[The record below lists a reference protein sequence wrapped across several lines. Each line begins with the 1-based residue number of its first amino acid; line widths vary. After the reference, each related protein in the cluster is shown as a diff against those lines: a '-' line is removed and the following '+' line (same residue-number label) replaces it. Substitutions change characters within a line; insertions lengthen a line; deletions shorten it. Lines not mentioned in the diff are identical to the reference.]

1 LAWLREHRNKSPAPE
16 VQIEMAASPPKDQN
30 PPSYPFW
37 LVPTAIA
44 LSAVILLWLLSEALL
59 VIFASIV
66 IAVGLTGLAKPITTF
81 TKLPH
86 VLAVLIATIVVVLI
100 IGWPFSY
107 FGTRLWAQFDEI
119 ARDIPAAITS
129 IKDALEGHAS
139 VQFLEENFEG
149 FDFSRMAA
157 PVAAHLT
164 SFVSSVGTVLSYVII
179 LLFGGVYLA
188 MDPDRY
194 VNGAIY
200 LTPQNHREIVQHFLA
215 RSGTT
220 LRMWLFTQLLV
231 VLMNG
236 AFAGAGLWAFGV
248 EGAAALAMLG
258 GALSFIP
265 YVGTLVAMVIGGL
278 AALPQGVEF
287 SVYALI
293 VFGAASFFEGYL
305 ITPYIQSKTLSLP
318 PVILIFSIFGFTILF
333 GMLGVILAAPLTVI
347 CMVALDTFYH
357 PAKI

>member
-1 LAWLREHRNKSPAPE
+1 MITSPSQNQSPSPYPSWVAPVALALLATI
-16 VQIEMAASPPKDQN
+16 V
-30 PPSYPFW
+30 
-37 LVPTAIA
+37 
-44 LSAVILLWLLSEALL
+44 LWLLSEALL

-66 IAVGLTGLAKPITTF
+66 IAVGLTGLAKPITSF
-81 TKLPH
+81 AKIPH
-86 VLAVLIATIVVVLI
+86 VLAVLIATVVVVAVV
-100 IGWPFSY
+100 GWPLSY
-107 FGTRLWAQFDEI
+107 FGARLWAQFDEI

-129 IKDALEGHAS
+129 IKETLEGHAS
-139 VQFLEENFEG
+139 VRFLEENFEG
-149 FDFSRMAA
+149 FDFSKMAT

-194 VNGAIY
+194 VNGAIS
-200 LTPQNHREIVQHFLA
+200 LTPQKYREIVQHFVA

-236 AFAGAGLWAFGV
+236 AFAGVGLWAFGV
-248 EGAAALAMLG
+248 DGAAALAMLG
-258 GALSFIP
+258 GALAFVP
-265 YVGTLVAMVIGGL
+265 YVGTLVAMAIGAL
-278 AALPQGVEF
+278 AALPQGIEF

-305 ITPYIQSKTLSLP
+305 VTPYIQSKTLSLP
-318 PVILIFSIFGFTILF
+318 PVILIFSIFAFAILF
-333 GMLGVILAAPLTVI
+333 GMLGVILAAPLTVTS
-347 CMVALDTFYH
+347 MVALDTFYH

>member
-1 LAWLREHRNKSPAPE
+1 MAPA
-16 VQIEMAASPPKDQN
+16 A
-30 PPSYPFW
+30 
-37 LVPTAIA
+37 LA
-44 LSAVILLWLLSEALL
+44 LSAAILLWLLSEALL

-66 IAVGLTGLAKPITTF
+66 IAVGLTGLAKPITAF
-81 TKLPH
+81 TKMPH
-86 VLAVLIATIVVVLI
+86 VLAVLIATVAVVAV

-119 ARDIPAAITS
+119 SRDIPAAIAS
-129 IKDALEGHAS
+129 IKQIVEKHAS
-139 VQFLEENFEG
+139 VRFLEEIEG
-149 FDFSRMAA
+149 ADFSKIAA

-188 MDPDRY
+188 MDPARY

-200 LTPQNHREIVQHFLA
+200 LTQYKYREAMEHFLA
-215 RSGTT
+215 RSGST
-220 LRMWLFTQLLV
+220 LRKWLFTQLLV

-236 AFAGAGLWAFGV
+236 LFAGIGLWAFGV

-258 GALSFIP
+258 GAFAFVP
-265 YVGTLVAMVIGGL
+265 YVGTLVAMVIGAL
-278 AALPQGVEF
+278 AALPQGLEF
-287 SVYALI
+287 AIYALI
-293 VFGAASFFEGYL
+293 VFGAASFLEGYL

-318 PVILIFSIFGFTILF
+318 PVILIFSIFTFAILF

-347 CMVALDTFYH
+347 SMVALDTFYH